1 MHASP
6 LATRHATQTDAP
18 LRVALARCL
27 QRLSL
32 GLDAW
37 AQRLQTAPAVEAQAT
52 PHLEFRHDPAT
63 GHGVLYEDGLRRFT
77 FLQGLERL

>member
-6 LATRHATQTDAP
+6 LATRHATQTHAP
-18 LRVALARCL
+18 LRVIVAHCL
-27 QRLSL
+27 QRLSH

-37 AQRLQTAPAVEAQAT
+37 AQRLQASPAVDPAPT

-63 GHGVLYEDGLRRFT
+63 GHGVLYEDGQRRFT
-77 FLQGLERL
+77 FLSGLERL

>member
-18 LRVALARCL
+18 WRLIVARCL

-37 AQRLQTAPAVEAQAT
+37 AQRLETAPAVEPEAT
-52 PHLEFRHDPAT
+52 PHLEFHHDPAT